1 MPGIIFSMM
10 LNLFRQ
16 KKGENSMKITR
27 RIFLSAVLLLTLY
40 ALPSSATVN
49 SEYQAMMD
57 DGSRGAR
64 IMREFVDGM
73 DPLEAEMI
81 IDRQPDESGRLKR
94 IYVNL
99 KRPLIGGVRLENLSF
114 EALDVRFNPAGEW
127 ESGPVEVQDM
137 LAVYAEGIL
146 LEDDINRS
154 LQNREF
160 GGDEHWHDL
169 KLDFRSSGIF
179 AKGYYLAEF
188 IFKLDILI
196 EINGELAI
204 RNKRQI
210 WLDNYRLKVNRVD
223 VPRRI
228 TDKAISKIQPI
239 LDLSRFIFP
248 LDLDS
253 VEMDSKQILIR
264 SRYLPEKFDGIV
276 YRYVNQEKG
285 K

>member
-1 MPGIIFSMM
+1 MKTI
-10 LNLFRQ
+10 
-16 KKGENSMKITR
+16 KG
-27 RIFLSAVLLLTLY
+27 IFLLTVMLLTLY
-40 ALPSSATVN
+40 TLPSSAMIT
-49 SEYQAMMD
+49 SEYPEKFE
-57 DGSRGAR
+57 DGSHGAR
-64 IMREFVDGM
+64 IMREFVEGM
-73 DPLEAEMI
+73 DPMEAEMI
-81 IDRQPDESGRLKR
+81 IDRQPDGSGHLNR
-94 IYVNL
+94 IYMNL
-99 KRPLIGGVRLENLSF
+99 DRPLIGGVRLDNLSF
-114 EALDVRFNPAGEW
+114 EALDVQFNPVSEW
-127 ESGPVEVQDM
+127 GSSPVEVKDM

-154 LQNREF
+154 LQSREF

-169 KLDFRSSGIF
+169 KLDFRSSGIS

-204 RNKRQI
+204 RNKQQI
-210 WLDNYRLKVNRVD
+210 WLDNYTLKVNRVD

-276 YRYVNQEKG
+276 YRYVNREAG

>member
-1 MPGIIFSMM
+1 MYSG
-10 LNLFRQ
+10 Q
-16 KKGENSMKITR
+16 KGESSMKIKR
-27 RIFLSAVLLLTLY
+27 GIFLTSVFLLTFY
-40 ALPSSATVN
+40 TVPSCATVQ
-49 SEYQAMMD
+49 SEYPATFE
-57 DGSRGAR
+57 DGSHGAR

-73 DPLEAEMI
+73 DPMEAEMI
-81 IDRQPDESGRLKR
+81 IDRQPDGSGRLKR
-94 IYVNL
+94 IYMNM
-99 KRPLIGGVRLENLSF
+99 KRPLVGGVRLENLSF
-114 EALDVRFNPAGEW
+114 EALDVRFNPVSEW
-127 ESGPVEVQDM
+127 ESNPVKVEDM
-137 LAVYAEGIL
+137 LAVYAEGTL

-196 EINGELAI
+196 EINGDLAI

-264 SRYLPEKFDGIV
+264 SRYLPERFEGII
-276 YRYVNQEKG
+276 YRYVNQEG
-285 K
+285 ED